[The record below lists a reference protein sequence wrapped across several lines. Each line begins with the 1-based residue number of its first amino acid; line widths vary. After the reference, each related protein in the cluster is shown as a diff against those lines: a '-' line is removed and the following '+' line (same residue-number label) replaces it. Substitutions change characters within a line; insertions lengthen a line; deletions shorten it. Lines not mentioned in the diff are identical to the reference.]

1 MSTPL
6 PDTIRQS
13 VQRTL
18 SARVGSAV
26 EILSY
31 EAVTGGCIHRVHRLT
46 TSLEEDFFLKW
57 SPHAVGDA
65 FAAEADGI
73 QALHD
78 AKTLTVPE
86 LIGYSQE
93 PAWILMEFVPHGRP
107 APDHPVRLGDGLAG
121 LHCIRLEPYGWER
134 ANFIGSLP
142 QSNGVMDDWHEFWW
156 QRRLALQMA
165 LARDRKL
172 LPGRESEWTRLEASL
187 ESLLVGASEE
197 GPSLLH
203 GDLWSGNTFAG
214 PSGEPVLIDPAVY
227 RGHREVDLAM
237 TELFGGFPDRFYS
250 AYEDRWPLL
259 EGYRERRR
267 AVYQLYPLL
276 VHVNL
281 FGGAYVDST
290 TQALERALG
299 AA

>member
-1 MSTPL
+1 
-6 PDTIRQS
+6 
-13 VQRTL
+13 
-18 SARVGSAV
+18 
-26 EILSY
+26 
-31 EAVTGGCIHRVHRLT
+31 
-46 TSLEEDFFLKW
+46 
-57 SPHAVGDA
+57 
-65 FAAEADGI
+65 
-73 QALHD
+73 
-78 AKTLTVPE
+78 
-86 LIGYSQE
+86 
-93 PAWILMEFVPHGRP
+93 MEFVLTAGQPPTTRCASVTDSPAFTVSVSSLTAGNERTSSDHSPRATGSWTTGMSSGGSDGWRP
-107 APDHPVRLGDGLAG
+107 KWRWRATGSYSRG
-121 LHCIRLEPYGWER
+121 ER
-134 ANFIGSLP
+134 ASGPAS
-142 QSNGVMDDWHEFWW
+142 
-156 QRRLALQMA
+156 RRVSRASW
-165 LARDRKL
+165 
-172 LPGRESEWTRLEASL
+172 SEPAKR
-187 ESLLVGASEE
+187 